1 MKRGWFGALRGAHRV
16 PEPGSLLAEA
26 DEARAR
32 AAEPAAVIETVK
44 VVPLADTQAFDAAE
58 MWDETG
64 RAADAEPP
72 PPVVTEPVFHRA
84 ISVSLRR
91 DHAQLPVFRQTV
103 KAHGGFAGLHMRAP
117 SITRRVRTRPAASSG
132 GTRSPGTGPGHAPTA
147 RPQLTRGDRP
157 RGSLTT
163 PLLRRYR

>member
-1 MKRGWFGALRGAHRV
+1 M
-16 PEPGSLLAEA
+16 
-26 DEARAR
+26 
-32 AAEPAAVIETVK
+32 IETVK

-64 RAADAEPP
+64 PAADAEPP

-103 KAHGGFAGLHMRAP
+103 KAHGGFAGLHMR
-117 SITRRVRTRPAASSG
+117 RVRIRPMRTNDRKSG
-132 GTRSPGTGPGHAPTA
+132 ANGHAVATLG
-147 RPQLTRGDRP
+147 R
-157 RGSLTT
+157 
-163 PLLRRYR
+163 

>member
-1 MKRGWFGALRGAHRV
+1 MKRGWFGAPRGAHRV

-26 DEARAR
+26 DEARVR
-32 AAEPAAVIETVK
+32 AAEPTAVIETVK
-44 VVPLADTQAFDAAE
+44 VVPLAGTQAFDAAE
-58 MWDETG
+58 MSDETG
-64 RAADAEPP
+64 PAADAEPP

-117 SITRRVRTRPAASSG
+117 SITRRGRIRPAA
-132 GTRSPGTGPGHAPTA
+132 R
-147 RPQLTRGDRP
+147 RR
-157 RGSLTT
+157 
-163 PLLRRYR
+163 LRRAQDPDHCPGPRTTIQRKNND